1 MNLILV
7 MLVIVSLLKDI
18 IKEALG
24 YGISLVQNEFEKV
37 QVQGSDSESED
48 EEDKQFYVLE
58 PVNKYHVRQ
67 LPAIIGTNEWF
78 DDDKIGLGVDSDEEE
93 VNEEISETESEDE
106 DVEKKTERKSES
118 EYSDSEPE
126 DPSKNS
132 PSQTTNASKTINL
145 MANKK
150 YDSVSEFSD
159 DSDDELFKPKP
170 VVKVDDT
177 EKERDDIENEVK
189 TDEETDEDVKTIE
202 APKKSFADELSQKLG
217 LSKEKPPSV
226 QKPIDDVDDQSKSV
240 SNNDQKKSNFPG
252 ELKKKS
258 TSPKN
263 LKKKSVLFD
272 SDSDS
277 DDDLF
282 AGRAPLPKKA
292 IVKTETKSNV
302 KKDHTKSS
310 PVRSAHEEENSSV
323 KQINKIENETGIK
336 VDKEVIYNPS
346 ISKSAD
352 INTKPKMSTKNIFGD
367 SSDDEDIFA
376 DLHVQK
382 PVVDKNDQK
391 SEELNDQM
399 IVSAP
404 IKKKSTL
411 FDSDSTLMTFS
422 VIWVE
427 SWQQGLKISRK
438 MTKPQLLRM
447 QLPNITRQFR

>member
-1 MNLILV
+1 MCWQIKSMIQCLSSPMILMMNC
-7 MLVIVSLLKDI
+7 SSQNQLLKWMI
-18 IKEALG
+18 RRKKGMTLRMR
-24 YGISLVQNEFEKV
+24 S
-37 QVQGSDSESED
+37 
-48 EEDKQFYVLE
+48 
-58 PVNKYHVRQ
+58 RQ
-67 LPAIIGTNEWF
+67 M
-78 DDDKIGLGVDSDEEE
+78 
-93 VNEEISETESEDE
+93 
-106 DVEKKTERKSES
+106 RKL
-118 EYSDSEPE
+118 
-126 DPSKNS
+126 
-132 PSQTTNASKTINL
+132 TR
-145 MANKK
+145 M
-150 YDSVSEFSD
+150 
-159 DSDDELFKPKP
+159 
-170 VVKVDDT
+170 
-177 EKERDDIENEVK
+177 
-189 TDEETDEDVKTIE
+189 VKTIE

-376 DLHVQK
+376 DLHVPK
-382 PVVDKNDQK
+382 PVVDKNDKK
-391 SEELNDQM
+391 SEELDDQM

-404 IKKKSTL
+404 QDIKKKSTL
-411 FDSDSTLMTFS
+411 FDSDSDSDNIFS
-422 VIWVE
+422 DLGGKLTT
-427 SWQQGLKISRK
+427 GLKDSKKDDEAQTIKNAVVEEIKTVR
-438 MTKPQLLRM
+438 R
-447 QLPNITRQFR
+447 RE